1 LDDQTGKFDRHRSV
15 KKWKVMATKRKPAM
29 STEAESG
36 QTESHEQAI
45 VNALEQLDAIQSGIL
60 ERYGGS
66 LTREQTE
73 SLGELMRLEFHL
85 RGPDDQLD
93 KELYSRALPPPRS
106 TRSHNRQ

>member
-1 LDDQTGKFDRHRSV
+1 MKL
-15 KKWKVMATKRKPAM
+15 
-29 STEAESG
+29 EAEKRDN
-36 QTESHEQAI
+36 ESPEQAM

-106 TRSHNRQ
+106 THTQHPK

>member
-1 LDDQTGKFDRHRSV
+1 MTR
-15 KKWKVMATKRKPAM
+15 
-29 STEAESG
+29 EAENG
-36 QTESHEQAI
+36 NDAGDEQAM
-45 VNALEQLDAIQSGIL
+45 VKALEKLDAIESGIL

-106 TRSHNRQ
+106 ARSQHRS